1 MIHPIYL
8 LILSFL
14 PAIYLAIK
22 SPGFFRQIS
31 LDIRLGRIT
40 HYFILFLFGFT
51 LYHHSIK
58 ALQAVLL
65 NEWMVV
71 ILFFMIL
78 MYAALYAIA
87 TNNIEDIEIDKVSNK
102 ERPLVQETIDPSL
115 YMLTAKL
122 SLLFSFSLA
131 LLIEWVYFISVLGIS
146 IIYFIYSCKPF
157 KFKRFV
163 LIAKLL
169 IGINSFIS
177 AICGFVIAGG
187 AWNEF
192 PIFWSIFILIP
203 VSLMANFVDLK
214 DTLGDRIAGIKTL
227 PVLLGEGV
235 TKKLIGGFILLTY
248 SMVLFY
254 FDHIYLKF
262 IIILSCSFHLFLL
275 FKKPYKEKY
284 LFWLHNFLFL
294 GLISL
299 ILIQD
304 YFEL

>member
-8 LILSFL
+8 LILSFV

-22 SPGFFRQIS
+22 NPPFFKQLS
-31 LDIRLGRIT
+31 LDLRLGRIT

-51 LYHHSIK
+51 LYHNSINTLK
-58 ALQAVLL
+58 TILL
-65 NEWMVV
+65 KEWIEV
-71 ILFFMIL
+71 ILFFMVL

-102 ERPLVQETIDPSL
+102 DRPLVQETIDPSL
-115 YMLTAKL
+115 YMFTARL
-122 SLLFSFSLA
+122 SLVFSFSLA
-131 LLIEWVYFISVLGIS
+131 FLIDWVYLASVLGIS
-146 IIYFIYSCKPF
+146 IVYYVYSCKPF

-163 LIAKLL
+163 LVAKLL
-169 IGINSFIS
+169 IGINSFI
-177 AICGFVIAGG
+177 AAVCGFVIAGG
-187 AWNEF
+187 KWNEF
-192 PIFWSIFILIP
+192 PVFWSIFILLP

-214 DTLGDRIAGIKTL
+214 DTHGDRIAGIKTL
-227 PVLLGEGV
+227 PVLLGEEL
-235 TKKLIGGFILLTY
+235 TKKMIGGFILLTY

-254 FDHIYLKF
+254 FEHIYLKS

-284 LFWLHNFLFL
+284 IFWLHNFLFL

-299 ILIQD
+299 ILIKD